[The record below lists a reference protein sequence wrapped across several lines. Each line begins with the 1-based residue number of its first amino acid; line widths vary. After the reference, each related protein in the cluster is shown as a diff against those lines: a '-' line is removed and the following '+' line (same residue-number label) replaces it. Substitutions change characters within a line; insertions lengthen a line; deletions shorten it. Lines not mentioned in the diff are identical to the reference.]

1 MKRNDVAKVSLCKS
15 DGSAFR
21 PFRIVSVANC
31 SRLKLTV
38 SSLPTTKFR
47 LGAGAASLY
56 SRLGGKKLSTDLA
69 VFLTN
74 ELWDESK

>member
-47 LGAGAASLY
+47 LGAGAASL
-56 SRLGGKKLSTDLA
+56 
-69 VFLTN
+69 
-74 ELWDESK
+74 